1 MAETAMP
8 SMDTLEQALK
18 LASKQAQDKVK
29 LQGLLD
35 KNEIQT
41 QLAALFGIDTRK
53 AHERIEV
60 IEDPNTN
67 KVTMPK
73 GWNAHNLLSY
83 AQQLIESEEA
93 VQQCHH
99 AIPGIPADVLV
110 GLWRVLEKEYNFAR
124 YLTDRTW
131 FGDQPPPMV
140 NLKTGPGES
149 VSIPFAKISP
159 PAWEGGYIR
168 PVIGSDDGLI
178 VITGQYKRKF
188 QKEVSALIKA
198 VEDHL
203 TKTSIYRGKSIIL
216 NFDWKENGLSYNPD
230 IHSPS
235 FESPPNIRP
244 EDVILNE
251 DTEAAFRSAIY
262 SRLQHRDICAENGIP
277 FKHGVVLG
285 GRYGTGKTMTGAMI
299 SRMATENGITFIHLK
314 NADYLAEALLIAK
327 HYGPSVL
334 FCEDIDQVAGGETR
348 NADLND
354 ILNTLDGVDTKG
366 MDVIS
371 IFTTNHPEKLN
382 SAFMR
387 AGRVDSF
394 IFMGHPDEKS
404 AIRFLKLYARNVA
417 GASLLSD
424 DIDYEECGKALAG
437 KSPSFISGIINSAKT
452 HCISRNGAVTSLIGQ
467 IGTEDIVSCA
477 RAKESQIKMTEF
489 RAVDP
494 IAIVCDAMQ
503 VVGDLLEGKSTLRNA
518 AQEVDD

>member
-1 MAETAMP
+1 MAGPDMP
-8 SMDTLEQALK
+8 SLEVIEKTLK
-18 LASKQAQDKVK
+18 LASSQTQEKAK

-35 KNEIQT
+35 KNEIQS
-41 QLAALFGIDTRK
+41 QLAALFGINTRNP
-53 AHERIEV
+53 HERIEV
-60 IEDPNTN
+60 VEDPNSN
-67 KVTMPK
+67 KVIIPK
-73 GWNAHNLLSY
+73 GWNAHKLLNY

-99 AIPGIPADVLV
+99 AITGIPADVLV
-110 GLWRVLEKEYNFAR
+110 GLWRVLEEKYNFAR

-140 NLKTGPGES
+140 NIKTGPNES

-168 PVIGSDDGLI
+168 PVIGSEDGLI

-188 QKEVSALIKA
+188 QAEVSALIKA

-203 TKTSIYRGKSIIL
+203 TTTSIYRGKSIIL
-216 NFDWKENGLSYNPD
+216 NFDWKDDGIAYNPD
-230 IHSPS
+230 VHSPS
-235 FESPPNIRP
+235 FETPPNIHP
-244 EDVILNE
+244 KDVILNE
-251 DTEAAFRSAIY
+251 DTEAAFKSSIY
-262 SRLQHRDICAENGIP
+262 SRLQSRDICAHNGIP

-285 GRYGTGKTMTGAMI
+285 GHYGTGKTMAGAMI
-299 SRMATENGITFIHLK
+299 SCMATENGITFIHLK

-327 HYGPSVL
+327 HYGPAVL
-334 FCEDIDQVAGGETR
+334 FCEDIDQVAGGENR

-366 MDVIS
+366 MEVIS

-404 AIRFLKLYARNVA
+404 AVRFLKLYAKDVD
-417 GASLLSD
+417 GESLLSD
-424 DIDYEECGKALAG
+424 DINYEECGKALAG

-452 HCISRNGAVTSLIGQ
+452 HCIARNPGVKSLIGQ
-467 IGTEDIVSCA
+467 IRTEDIVSCA

-494 IAIVCDAMQ
+494 IAIVCDAMK
-503 VVGDLLEGKSTLRNA
+503 VVGDLHSGKSTLRHA
-518 AQEVDD
+518 AQAAN